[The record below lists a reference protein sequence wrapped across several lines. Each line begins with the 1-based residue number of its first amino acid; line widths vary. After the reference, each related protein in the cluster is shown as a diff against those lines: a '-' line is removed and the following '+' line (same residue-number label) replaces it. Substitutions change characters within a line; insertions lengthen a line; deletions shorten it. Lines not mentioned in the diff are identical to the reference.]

1 MDIATINTSALFGAF
16 LNYALCVFYVQ
27 FVVKFILL
35 FFVLLYFRSMK
46 KEQNKFDNKLNIKDA
61 WWLAKEYII

>member
-1 MDIATINTSALFGAF
+1 MEERTLKLAQESHLYAYFMFNLLSNLFCSF
-16 LNYALCVFYVQ
+16 LYF
-27 FVVKFILL
+27 
-35 FFVLLYFRSMK
+35 YFRSMK